1 MLIQAQVGPA
11 VSSTSLGVGTQP
23 NLRLDNIGGLTAT
36 QLNPRYY
43 ESTYRRNTYTVA
55 NQTGVTTSAAL
66 TTTYVGLC
74 LANPTTSTVNV
85 VITKVGYAFSV
96 AFAAASNIGIM
107 TGTGAT
113 ISTNLVTARN
123 RFVGGVGAQCLAST
137 SLTLPGTPV
146 LETILAAAT
155 TAAITTAPNGVGNI
169 VDLEGSLILP
179 PGAFAAIYTSTASGA
194 SAFQGSFQWTEVP
207 I

>member
-11 VSSTSLGVGTQP
+11 VSTTSLGAGTNP
-23 NLRLDNIGGLTAT
+23 NLRLDNTGGLAAT

-43 ESTYRRNTYTVA
+43 ESTYRRQTYTIA

-74 LANPTTSTVNV
+74 IANPTTSTVNA
-85 VITKVGYAFSV
+85 VITKAGYAFSV
-96 AFAAASNIGIM
+96 AFAAAAVIGIM

-146 LETILAAAT
+146 LETILGVGT
-155 TAAITTAPNGVGNI
+155 TAAITTAPNGVGAL

-179 PGAFAAIYTSTASGA
+179 PGAFAAFYTSTASGA
-194 SAFQGSFQWTEVP
+194 SGFFGSFQWTEVP
-207 I
+207 L